1 LLVVSIEGYSEL
13 IVNKSKFVGYSVI
26 APTKKDFLG
35 RVNNFRNLHSNASHI
50 VFAYQI
56 KKNFIEPHFTDDGE
70 PSGTAGKPL
79 LNILES
85 RQIINSGIV
94 VARYYGGINLGTGG
108 LARAYSQTGILS
120 LSSSKLIKYIELI
133 KYKLI
138 LKYNALE
145 TISNLIYIEKGII
158 LDRVFAIDVTVIAKL
173 TIATKNSILKKY
185 PDVIINL
192 LTDEKRIFT

>member
-1 LLVVSIEGYSEL
+1 MLVVSIEGHSEL

-35 RVNNFRNLHSNASHI
+35 RVNNFRKVYFNASHI

-56 KKNFIEPHFTDDGE
+56 KKNSIEPHFTDDGE

-108 LARAYSQTGILS
+108 LARAYSQAGILS
-120 LSSSKLIKYIELI
+120 LSSSKLVKYIELI

-145 TISNLIYIEKGII
+145 TISNLIYKEKGII
-158 LDRVFAIDVTVIAKL
+158 VDRVFALEVTVIAKL